1 MQNVKRLSAFCIL
14 HFAFVACASRP
25 HDAYLDRY
33 FHTFPTRATAAGR
46 HDVDGE
52 LEKLDAAD
60 RASWLTFNQQT
71 RAALAGRTDLNSALL
86 ARAVDREIFAL
97 ATLHTPERDPLYWTG
112 IVSNSVVF
120 LLVRDHRAEEAKAR
134 AKQIP
139 RLLQTA
145 EAALTADAAP
155 ELCAIAAAQARA
167 SAAFFAGGFKV
178 PEAAAA
184 LEHFAAFLDAL
195 QKRAT
200 GSPRLGANYAEVL
213 RLATGERDPDALL
226 ARAER
231 DLAAKRK
238 EAEAFVQATWPGTDL
253 RAAFAKVEADNHGGA
268 GGGRREDTTCAPPPA
283 PCPLIDDW
291 IAFGARLVDEAEA
304 FTKSHDVVTLPEP
317 RTLFTERSPS
327 YFVGQSVG
335 GVYPAGPYDPEA
347 RTLYFLPVPPDGA
360 TPAQR
365 EAFFRDFN
373 DHFLRMITAHEILPG
388 HYVQLKYAAR
398 NPHKVRAVFPDD
410 VYVEGWGTFCERTML
425 DLGWGGPPERVA
437 HLKKQMEN
445 IARTI
450 VDIRVHTKGMTREEV
465 VRFVTNEAMQGPQ
478 LAANMWT
485 RSITSAPQI
494 TFYYLGYT
502 AVRQL
507 YDDVRAARGA
517 AFHLRDFTDE
527 LMEIGPV
534 PIEEVRRLMLPLAN
548 SIRRQTN
555 AEKNPPRG

>member
-1 MQNVKRLSAFCIL
+1 MRFVWVLL
-14 HFAFVACASRP
+14 LVACSTP
-25 HDAYLDRY
+25 QAYLDRY
-33 FHTFPTRATAAGR
+33 FHTFPTRATMAGR
-46 HDVDGE
+46 HDADRD
-52 LEKLDAAD
+52 LERLDAAD
-60 RASWLTFNQQT
+60 RASWLQFNQQT
-71 RAALAGRTDLNSALL
+71 RAALAGRTDLDSQLL
-86 ARAVDREIFAL
+86 GRAIDREVFAL
-97 ATLHTPERDPLYWTG
+97 TILHTPERNPLYWTG

-120 LLVRDHRAEEAKAR
+120 LLVRDNRAEEARAR
-134 AKQIP
+134 ARRIP
-139 RLLQTA
+139 HLLETA
-145 EAALTADAAP
+145 EATLTTDASP

-167 SAAFFAGGFKV
+167 SATFFAEGFKA

-195 QKRAT
+195 QKKAT

-231 DLAAKRK
+231 DLIAKRA
-238 EAEAFVQATWPGTDL
+238 EAEAFVQTIWPGVDL
-253 RAAFAKVEADNHGGA
+253 RTAFARVEADHHVDT
-268 GGGRREDTTCAPPPA
+268 RE
-283 PCPLIDDW
+283 W
-291 IAFGARLVDEAEA
+291 VAFGETLVDEAEA
-304 FTKSHDVVTLPEP
+304 FTKAHDVVTLPEP
-317 RTLFTERSPS
+317 RTLVTARSPS

-335 GVYPAGPYDPEA
+335 GVYPAGPYDAEA
-347 RTLYFLPVPPDGA
+347 KTLYFLPVPPDDA
-360 TPAQR
+360 APAQR

-373 DHFLRMITAHEILPG
+373 DHFMRMITPHEILPG

-410 VYVEGWGTFCERTML
+410 VYVEGWGTFCERAML
-425 DLGWGGPPERVA
+425 DLGWGGPLERVA
-437 HLKKQMEN
+437 HLKKQLEN

-450 VDIRVHTKGMTREEV
+450 VDVRVHTKGMTRDEV
-465 VRFVTNEAMQGPQ
+465 VRFVTEEALQGPQ

-502 AVRQL
+502 AVRRL

-517 AFHLRDFTDE
+517 AFRLRDFTDE
-527 LMEIGPV
+527 LMRIGPV
-534 PIEEVRRLMLPLAN
+534 PIEEVRRLMLPFAPN
-548 SIRRQTN
+548 NRRQAN

>member
-1 MQNVKRLSAFCIL
+1 MRFLWVLL
-14 HFAFVACASRP
+14 FAACASAP
-25 HDAYLDRY
+25 QAYLDRY
-33 FHTFPTRATAAGR
+33 FHTFPTRATMAGR
-46 HDVDGE
+46 HDADRD
-52 LEKLDAAD
+52 LEVLDAAD
-60 RASWLTFNQQT
+60 RAAWLEFNRQT
-71 RAALAGRTDLNSALL
+71 RAKLGTDLDSQLL
-86 ARAVDREIFAL
+86 GRAIDREVFAL
-97 ATLHTPERDPLYWTG
+97 TILHTPERNPLYWTG

-120 LLVRDHRAEEAKAR
+120 LLVRDNRAEEAKAR
-134 AKQIP
+134 ARLIP
-139 RLLQTA
+139 RLLKTA
-145 EAALTADAAP
+145 EATLTTDASP

-167 SAAFFAGGFKV
+167 SAKLFSD
-178 PEAAAA
+178 PDAATA

-200 GSPRLGANYAEVL
+200 GSFRLGSNYAEAL

-231 DLAAKRK
+231 DLVAKRA
-238 EAEAFVQATWPGTDL
+238 EAEAFVQTIWPGVDL
-253 RAAFAKVEADNHGGA
+253 RTAFARVEADHHA
-268 GGGRREDTTCAPPPA
+268 DTR
-283 PCPLIDDW
+283 DW
-291 IAFGARLVDEAEA
+291 VAFGAALVDEAEA
-304 FTKSHDVVTLPEP
+304 FTKAHDVVTLPEP
-317 RTLFTERSPS
+317 RTLVTARSPS

-335 GVYPAGPYDPEA
+335 GVYPAGPYDAEA
-347 RTLYFLPVPPDGA
+347 KTLYFLPVPPDDA
-360 TPAQR
+360 APAQR

-373 DHFLRMITAHEILPG
+373 DHFMRMITPHEILPG

-410 VYVEGWGTFCERTML
+410 VYVEGWGTFCEREML
-425 DLGWGGPPERVA
+425 DLGWGGPLERVA

-450 VDIRVHTKGMTREEV
+450 VDVRVHTKGMTRDEV
-465 VRFVTNEAMQGPQ
+465 VRFVTEEALQGPQ

-502 AVRQL
+502 AVRRL

-517 AFHLRDFTDE
+517 AFRLRDFTDE
-527 LMEIGPV
+527 LMRIGPV
-534 PIEEVRRLMLPLAN
+534 PIEEVRRLMLPFAPN
-548 SIRRQTN
+548 NRRQAN

>member
-1 MQNVKRLSAFCIL
+1 MRFAWIL
-14 HFAFVACASRP
+14 LFAACATAP
-25 HDAYLDRY
+25 NEQYLDRY

-52 LEKLDAAD
+52 LEKLDAAE
-60 RASWLTFNQQT
+60 RASWLQFNRQV
-71 RAALAGRTDLNSALL
+71 RAQLGHDLDSELLGRAI
-86 ARAVDREIFAL
+86 DRELFAL
-97 ATLHTPERDPLYWTG
+97 TVLHTPERDPLYWTG

-120 LLVRDHRAEEAKAR
+120 LLVRDNRAEEARAR

-139 RLLQTA
+139 RLLRTA
-145 EAALTADAAP
+145 EETLTADAAP

-167 SAAFFAGGFKV
+167 SATFFADGFKV

-184 LEHFAAFLDAL
+184 LEHFATFLDAL
-195 QKRAT
+195 QTKAT

-213 RLATGERDPDALL
+213 RLSTGERDPDALL

-238 EAEAFVQATWPGTDL
+238 EAEAFVQSVWPGDDL
-253 RAAFAKVEADNHGGA
+253 RTAFVRVESEHHT
-268 GGGRREDTTCAPPPA
+268 DTTA
-283 PCPLIDDW
+283 W
-291 IAFGARLVDEAEA
+291 VAFGARLVDEAEA
-304 FTKSHDVVTLPEP
+304 FTKAHDVVTLPEP
-317 RTLFTERSPS
+317 RTLVTARSPS

-335 GVYPAGPYDPEA
+335 GVYPAGPYDAEA
-347 RTLYFLPVPPDGA
+347 RTLYFLPVPPDSA

-373 DHFLRMITAHEILPG
+373 DRFLRMITAHEILPG

-425 DLGWGGPPERVA
+425 DLGWGGPLERVA

-465 VRFVTNEAMQGPQ
+465 VRFVTEEAMQGPQ
-478 LAANMWT
+478 LASNMWT

-517 AFHLRDFTDE
+517 AFRLRDFTDE
-527 LMEIGPV
+527 LMAIGPV
-534 PIEEVRRLMLPLAN
+534 SIEEVRKRMLG
-548 SIRRQTN
+548 R
-555 AEKNPPRG
+555 

>member
-1 MQNVKRLSAFCIL
+1 M
-14 HFAFVACASRP
+14 
-25 HDAYLDRY
+25 
-33 FHTFPTRATAAGR
+33 AGR
-46 HDVDGE
+46 HDLDRD
-52 LEKLDAAD
+52 LEVLDAAD
-60 RASWLTFNQQT
+60 RAAWLQFNRQT
-71 RAALAGRTDLNSALL
+71 RAKLGTDLDSRLL
-86 ARAVDREIFAL
+86 GRAIDRELFAL
-97 ATLHTPERDPLYWTG
+97 TMLHTPERNPLYWTG

-120 LLVRDHRAEEAKAR
+120 LLVRDNRAEEAKAR
-134 AKQIP
+134 ARLIP
-139 RLLQTA
+139 RLLKTA
-145 EAALTADAAP
+145 EATLTTDASP

-167 SAAFFAGGFKV
+167 SAKLFSD
-178 PEAAAA
+178 PDAAAA

-200 GSPRLGANYAEVL
+200 GSFRLGSNYAEAL

-231 DLAAKRK
+231 DLIAKRA
-238 EAEAFVQATWPGTDL
+238 EAEAFVQTIWPGVDL
-253 RAAFAKVEADNHGGA
+253 RTAFARVEADHHA
-268 GGGRREDTTCAPPPA
+268 DTR
-283 PCPLIDDW
+283 DW
-291 IAFGARLVDEAEA
+291 VAFGAALVDEAEA
-304 FTKSHDVVTLPEP
+304 FTKAHDVVTLPEP
-317 RTLFTERSPS
+317 RTLVTARSPS

-335 GVYPAGPYDPEA
+335 GVYPAGPYDAEA
-347 RTLYFLPVPPDGA
+347 KTLYFLPVPPDDA
-360 TPAQR
+360 APAQR

-373 DHFLRMITAHEILPG
+373 DHFMRMITPHEILPG

-410 VYVEGWGTFCERTML
+410 VYVEGWGTFCEREML
-425 DLGWGGPPERVA
+425 DLGWGGPLERVA

-450 VDIRVHTKGMTREEV
+450 VDVRVHTKGMTRDEV
-465 VRFVTNEAMQGPQ
+465 VRFVTEEALQGPQ

-502 AVRQL
+502 AVRRL

-517 AFHLRDFTDE
+517 AFRLRDFTDE
-527 LMEIGPV
+527 LMRIGPV
-534 PIEEVRRLMLPLAN
+534 PIEEVRRLMLPFAPN
-548 SIRRQTN
+548 NRRQAN

>member
-1 MQNVKRLSAFCIL
+1 LWVLLLA
-14 HFAFVACASRP
+14 ACASAP
-25 HDAYLDRY
+25 HEQYLDRY

-46 HDVDGE
+46 HDLDRE
-52 LEKLDAAD
+52 LERLDAAD
-60 RASWLTFNQQT
+60 RVSWLTFNQQT
-71 RAALAGRTDLNSALL
+71 RAALAGRTDLDSELL
-86 ARAVDREIFAL
+86 GRAVDREIFAL
-97 ATLHTPERDPLYWTG
+97 TTLHTPERDPLYWTG

-120 LLVRDHRAEEAKAR
+120 LLVRDNRVEEAKAR
-134 AKQIP
+134 ARQIP
-139 RLLQTA
+139 RLLRTA
-145 EAALTADAAP
+145 EATLTSDAAP

-167 SAAFFAGGFKV
+167 SAQFFGEGFKV

-184 LEHFAAFLDAL
+184 LEHFAKFLDEL
-195 QKRAT
+195 KTRAT

-213 RLATGERDPDALL
+213 RLSTGERDPDALL

-231 DLAAKRK
+231 DLAAKRR
-238 EAEAFVQATWPGTDL
+238 EAEAFVEATWPGTDL
-253 RAAFAKVEADNHGGA
+253 RTAFAKVEADNHEAAGRKAQGA

-291 IAFGARLVDEAEA
+291 IAFGAKLVDEAEA

-317 RTLFTERSPS
+317 RTLVTARSPS

-347 RTLYFLPVPPDGA
+347 PTLYFLPVPPDDA
-360 TPAQR
+360 TPVQR

-373 DHFLRMITAHEILPG
+373 DHFMRMITAHEILPG

-425 DLGWGGPPERVA
+425 DLGWGGPLERVA

-450 VDIRVHTKGMTREEV
+450 VDIRVHTKGMTRDEV
-465 VRFVTNEAMQGPQ
+465 RRFVTEEAMQGPQ
-478 LAANMWT
+478 LASNMWT

-502 AVRQL
+502 AVRRL
-507 YDDVRAARGA
+507 YDDVRAARGP
-517 AFHLRDFTDE
+517 AFRLRDFTDE
-527 LMEIGPV
+527 LMAIGPV
-534 PIEEVRRLMLPLAN
+534 PIEEVRRMML
-548 SIRRQTN
+548 RQ
-555 AEKNPPRG
+555 